1 MKKVFLT
8 LVILVSTLA
17 FSQSK
22 ENRKERMDSEKMAEL
37 HVKKMTLDL
46 DLTEKQQKEIK
57 PIFLEQ
63 AKKREAKRNELKM
76 RKEKGEKLS
85 SDERFE
91 MKNKALDNQIE
102 MKSKLKNILTPA
114 QMEKWENNKKKRSNK
129 AKKHAKRIKSDKD
142 EK

>member
-114 QMEKWENNKKKRSNK
+114 QMEKWENNKKERSNK

>member
-63 AKKREAKRNELKM
+63 AKKREAKRNELRM

-114 QMEKWENNKKKRSNK
+114 QMEKWENNKKEQSNK
-129 AKKHAKRIKSDKD
+129 VKKHAKRIKSDKD
-142 EK
+142 

>member
-114 QMEKWENNKKKRSNK
+114 QMEKWENNKKERSNK
-129 AKKHAKRIKSDKD
+129 AKKHTKRIKSDKD